1 MLIILIEEK
10 NWDSY
15 IEPICETLGFGKHL
29 EILTLKINK
38 GAGIPVSSVRF
49 DATFGNSWKFGIL
62 FITQYTGFVLKG

>member
-1 MLIILIEEK
+1 MLIIVIEEK

-15 IEPICETLGFGKHL
+15 KEPICETLGFGKHL

-49 DATFGNSWKFGIL
+49 DATFGNS
-62 FITQYTGFVLKG
+62 